1 MTDTKNN
8 LFDLSLAEARDAL
21 TARKISAVELTD
33 SYISAIEDLNPRL
46 NAYLATNFEEA
57 RQVAKQSDE
66 ILAKGEGKAL
76 TGIPL
81 GIKDLFVT
89 KNLKTTAGSLMLENF
104 VPPYESTVSA
114 KLRQDGA
121 VVLGKLNMD
130 EFAMGSGNLTSA
142 FGGVE
147 NPWKRKDSDAKLV
160 PGGSSGGSSAAI
172 AAGLALGATGSDTGG
187 SIRQPSA
194 FCGIAG
200 IKPTYGRCS
209 RFGMVAFSS
218 SLDQA
223 GPMARNLRDCAIMLK
238 SMSGHDPKDSTSS
251 VQSVPD
257 FEAALKRGVKGL
269 KVGIPKEYRHK
280 DLPKE
285 MLAQWDLGAQQLK
298 DAGAE
303 IVEVSLP
310 HTDYGLPTYYI
321 VALAEASSNLSRY
334 DGVRYGK
341 RVSGHSLDELYEETR
356 DAGFGEEVK
365 RRILLG
371 TYVLSAEQYD
381 AYYLQAQKVRSRIRE
396 DFVNVFKKVDV
407 LLAPT
412 APSGAFAWD
421 QEPADPI
428 QRYLNDIFTVPASL
442 AGVPALSLP
451 SGFDH
456 LGVPLGL
463 QLIGNFFDEES
474 ILAAG
479 GALESAIGFNK
490 RPTLWAGNRKMG
502 ASA

>member
-1 MTDTKNN
+1 MSDKKTN
-8 LFDLSLAEARDAL
+8 LIDLSLAEARDAL
-21 TARKISAVELTD
+21 AAKKISASELTNA
-33 SYISAIEDLNPRL
+33 YIDAIETHNPRV
-46 NAYLATNFEEA
+46 NAYLATNFDEA

-66 ILAKGEGKAL
+66 ILAKGEGKPL

-89 KNLKTTAGSLMLENF
+89 KNLKTTAGSRILENF

-121 VVLGKLNMD
+121 IILGKLNMD

-142 FGGVE
+142 YGGVE
-147 NPWKRKDSDAKLV
+147 NPWKRTGSDSKLV
-160 PGGSSGGSSAAI
+160 PGGSSGGSAAAV

-187 SIRQPSA
+187 SIRQPAA

-200 IKPTYGRCS
+200 VKPTYGRCS
-209 RFGMVAFSS
+209 RFGMVAFAS

-223 GPMARNLRDCAIMLK
+223 GPMGRDLRDCAIMLK
-238 SMSGHDPKDSTSS
+238 SMVGHDAKDSTSANHPI
-251 VQSVPD
+251 PD
-257 FEAALKRGVKGL
+257 FEKAVSRGVKGL

-280 DLPKE
+280 DTPKE
-285 MLAQWDLGAQQLK
+285 ILEQWDMGAQQLK
-298 DAGAE
+298 EAGAE
-303 IVEVSLP
+303 IIEVSLP
-310 HTDYGLPTYYI
+310 HSSYGLPTYYI

-334 DGVRYGK
+334 DGVRYGE
-341 RVSGHSLDELYEETR
+341 RVAGKSLDELYEETR
-356 DAGFGEEVK
+356 DAGFGDEVK

-381 AYYLQAQKVRSRIRE
+381 AYYLQAQKVRAKIRQ
-396 DFVNVFKKVDV
+396 DFVNVFKTVDV
-407 LLAPT
+407 LLTPT

-421 QEPADPI
+421 QEPANPI

-451 SGFDH
+451 SGLDN

-474 ILAAG
+474 ILATG
-479 GALESAIGFNK
+479 GALEKAINFK
-490 RPTLWAGNRKMG
+490 QRPALWAGNHKSGG
-502 ASA
+502 AA